1 MNPTDPQSFNHR
13 TAQISTGRFYHFI
26 DQIPTNYYTDTRPPL
41 ICLHGFPDSWFG
53 WRHQIGP
60 WCRQGFRVIVPDML
74 GYGETDTPHD
84 SSAYSTKNIC
94 NDISALLDFLAI
106 PKAVVIGHD
115 WGSYIAGRFALWHPD
130 RLIALVMFSVPY
142 VPPMKR
148 HMPVEEMAR
157 KYPSYGYQ
165 IYFASESSTS
175 EIEANLVLFL
185 GVVYRPSEK
194 ALPWNKLGDL
204 HALFTNKRI
213 DVTDGCLLNE
223 RELQFYVSQF
233 QRGMRGPL
241 SYYRTTKT
249 RFEEEKEA
257 QLPAHL
263 PPNLP
268 VLFMYG
274 TRDASCPPPAVRNAH
289 KFISRLNTVAL
300 EDVGHWVM
308 LEAQDRITLE
318 VLEFLSS
325 VGLYQKSRM

>member
-1 MNPTDPQSFNHR
+1 MNPTDPQTFNHR
-13 TAQISTGRFYHFI
+13 TVQISTGRLYHFI
-26 DQIPTNYYTDTRPPL
+26 DQIPKDYDLTRPPL

-74 GYGETDTPHD
+74 GYGETDMPRD

-106 PKAVVIGHD
+106 PKVVVIGHD
-115 WGSYIAGRFALWHPD
+115 WGSYTAGRFALWHPD
-130 RLIALVMFSVPY
+130 RLIALVMLSIPY
-142 VPPMKR
+142 VPPR
-148 HMPVEEMAR
+148 EQHMSVEEMAR

-165 IYFASESSTS
+165 VFFASESSTS
-175 EIEANLVLFL
+175 EIEENLAPFL
-185 GVVYRPSEK
+185 GMVFRMPEK
-194 ALPWNKLGDL
+194 ALSWSKLDEL
-204 HALFTNKRI
+204 ITNKQI
-213 DVTDGCLLNE
+213 NFTDDCLLNE
-223 RELQFYVSQF
+223 RELQFYVSRF

-263 PPNLP
+263 LPNFP

-274 TRDASCPPPAVRNAH
+274 TKDATCPPSAVQNAH

-300 EDVGHWVM
+300 EGVGHWVM
-308 LEAQDRITLE
+308 LEAQDRVASE
-318 VLEFLSS
+318 VLRFLSS
-325 VGLYQKSRM
+325 LGLSQQSRL

>member
-1 MNPTDPQSFNHR
+1 MNPIDPQTFDHR
-13 TAQISTGRFYHFI
+13 TAQISTGRLYHFI
-26 DQIPTNYYTDTRPPL
+26 DQIPKDYDPTRPPL

-74 GYGETDTPHD
+74 GYGETDMPQN

-115 WGSYIAGRFALWHPD
+115 WGSYTAGRFALWHPD
-130 RLIALVMFSVPY
+130 QIHHRRDVPRLSIPY
-142 VPPMKR
+142 VPPKEQ
-148 HMPVEEMAR
+148 HMSVEEMAR

-165 IYFASESSTS
+165 MYFASESSTS
-175 EIEANLVLFL
+175 EVEENLVPFL
-185 GVVYRPSEK
+185 GIVFRTPEK
-194 ALPWNKLGDL
+194 ALSWSKLDELITNKQIN
-204 HALFTNKRI
+204 FTN
-213 DVTDGCLLNE
+213 DCLLNE
-223 RELQFYVSQF
+223 HELQFYVFRF

-241 SYYRTTKT
+241 SYYRTTKM

-263 PPNLP
+263 LPNLP

-274 TRDASCPPPAVRNAH
+274 TKDATCPPSAVQNAH
-289 KFISRLNTVAL
+289 KFISRLNT
-300 EDVGHWVM
+300 
-308 LEAQDRITLE
+308 AQDRVTTQ
-318 VLEFLSS
+318 VLRFLSS
-325 VGLYQKSRM
+325 LGSAQQSRM